1 MARIKSARS
10 AGDWA
15 KARDMLPEQHKIPM
29 GSVDTAWLRMDSAV
43 NRMVIVGVWV
53 LKPGITRK
61 ALCERVQ
68 ATLLKYPRFWQ
79 RPKAGPKGMCWEPDA
94 NFSLDDHI
102 VCEKLRWSRWMCTA
116 RCGSSI

>member
-53 LKPGITRK
+53 VKPGITPLTLICGASTR
-61 ALCERVQ
+61 ASDMVIVLSAPLL
-68 ATLLKYPRFWQ
+68 AT
-79 RPKAGPKGMCWEPDA
+79 
-94 NFSLDDHI
+94 
-102 VCEKLRWSRWMCTA
+102 
-116 RCGSSI
+116 